1 VAGDGTVVTKSQP
14 TVAVL
19 GAGPA
24 GAIAALQLAR
34 AGLSVQII
42 GRRLQRRPRIAET
55 LSPEGRSELAVAG
68 LWDRL
73 PRGVA
78 VPCPVVVS
86 AWERAEPTWR
96 SFITNPYGCAWHV
109 DRGRFD
115 TWLVSEAEAAGAVLV
130 TAAVTGIRR
139 TDCHWAFD
147 VRRADGEGCAAKADF
162 LVVATGRCGFAA
174 SLGGRE
180 RIDALC
186 LIGGLSEPMTD
197 AGDSLLVEAVPDGW
211 WYSAPTTDGRMFAG
225 WMTDATLTADK
236 RCREAMSTALAHAP
250 LTRARLANP
259 PEACCVGVASLAMTP
274 CAGEGWIAVGD
285 AALARDPISGEG
297 LACAVRSAREG
308 AGTILNAL
316 GGDSSAWHAASI
328 RGAAAVAQYRNQKAV
343 AYKAA
348 QHRWPAERFWARR
361 LS

>member
-1 VAGDGTVVTKSQP
+1 VTKSQAA
-14 TVAVL
+14 VAVV

-24 GAIAALQLAR
+24 GAMAALHLAR

-42 GRRLQRRPRIAET
+42 GRRLQRHPRIVET
-55 LSPEGRSELAVAG
+55 LSPEGRSELTVVG

-73 PRGVA
+73 PKGVA
-78 VPCPVVVS
+78 VPCPAVVS
-86 AWERAEPTWR
+86 AWERAEPTWQ
-96 SFITNPYGCAWHV
+96 SFITNPHGCAWHV

-115 TWLVSEAEAAGAVLV
+115 AWLVAEAEAAGAVLV
-130 TAAVTGIRR
+130 TGVVTGIRR
-139 TDCHWAFD
+139 TDCHWVFN
-147 VRRADGEGCAAKADF
+147 VRRADGEACAGEAHF
-162 LVVATGRCGFAA
+162 LVVATGRYGFAEN
-174 SLGGRE
+174 LGGRD

-186 LIGGLSEPMTD
+186 LIGGLSEPVAD

-225 WMTDATLTADK
+225 WMTDATLVVGK
-236 RCREAMSTALAHAP
+236 RCREAMSTALTHAP
-250 LTRARLANP
+250 LTQARLANL
-259 PEACCVGVASLAMTP
+259 PEAYCVGVASSTMRP

-297 LACAVRSAREG
+297 LACALRSACEG

-316 GGDSSAWHAASI
+316 EGDSSGWHAALI
-328 RGAAAVAQYRNQKAV
+328 RGAAAVTQYRSQKAV